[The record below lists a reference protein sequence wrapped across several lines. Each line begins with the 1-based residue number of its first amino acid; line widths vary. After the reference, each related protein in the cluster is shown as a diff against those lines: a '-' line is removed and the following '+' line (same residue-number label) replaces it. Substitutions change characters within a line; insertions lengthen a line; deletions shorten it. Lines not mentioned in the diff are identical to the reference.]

1 MNEET
6 QLTDEQ
12 RTKAL
17 LSILEDVVQD
27 NEVLEKEQQNFQALI
42 ESLHDGVVVFGT
54 NLKITLVNQV
64 FLQMCGMHREEITIT
79 TVADVFSQK
88 RFAERLHEVVVEG
101 KRVVGEV
108 WEVKGQIYQASI
120 APIKAAGV
128 QIVGAA
134 LVLHD
139 ITHLK
144 EVDRMKTEFV
154 SLASHQLRTPLTA
167 IKLYLEMLVKGYGGD
182 LSEKQSEYLNKVEL
196 STERMIRLVG
206 DLLNVSRLEGGQLI
220 IEPRVIDVPHFVQ
233 QIVDEVGA
241 ALLKSA
247 CKVQLDVKKLTQ
259 TKMPVDELLFSQIIR
274 NLLAN
279 AFTYKSPD
287 RACKVRLSLRERKS
301 SRRVAKPDLF
311 ELVVED
317 NGIGIPEKAQA
328 HVFEKLFRADNAKK
342 ISADGTGLGLYVC
355 KMILDAAGGSIRF
368 DSEVGKGTKFYV
380 TLPLKGMSAKKG
392 TKYLSTHS

>member
-1 MNEET
+1 VNEET

-64 FLQMCGMHREEITIT
+64 FLQMCGMQREEITIT

-101 KRVVGEV
+101 KRVVGEE
-108 WEVKGQIYQASI
+108 WEDKGQIYQASI

-167 IKLYLEMLVKGYGGD
+167 IKLYLEMLVKGYGGE

-220 IEPRVIDVPHFVQ
+220 IEPRVIDVPHYVQ
-233 QIVDEVGA
+233 QIVDDVGA